1 MRGKIGALCC
11 LMVVLLV
18 FAGSVAGHGDLV
30 AAEPVPGAQL
40 AESPAE
46 IRLTFSEPVSP
57 TSRIAL
63 MGENFEPVEGLVPQ
77 FNPAEPGQLYTP
89 LPTLTPGVYTVQW
102 VSASADGHE
111 ISGSYSFSVGLVTP
125 GAPGDESG
133 GEGAE
138 QTVSR
143 TGVGVSRWVLV
154 LVALAVLVPVALVA
168 LRRGKRGAVKPPAG
182 TGE

>member
-1 MRGKIGALCC
+1 MRRLAL
-11 LMVVLLV
+11 LLALAAV
-18 FAGSVAGHGDLV
+18 ILLSSRVSAHSELV
-30 AAEPVPGAQL
+30 AAEPAPGAQL
-40 AESPAE
+40 AQSPAE
-46 IRLTFSEPVSP
+46 IRLTFSEPVAAS
-57 TSRIAL
+57 SQIVV
-63 MGENFEPVEGLVPQ
+63 MGENFQQVEGLVPQ

-154 LVALAVLVPVALVA
+154 LAALAVLVPIALVA
-168 LRRGKRGAVKPPAG
+168 LRRGKRGTVKPPAG

>member
-30 AAEPVPGAQL
+30 AAEPAPGAQL

-46 IRLTFSEPVSP
+46 IRLTFNEPVGSA
-57 TSRIAL
+57 SRITL

-125 GAPGDESG
+125 DAPGDESG

-143 TGVGVSRWVLV
+143 TGVGVNWWVLG
-154 LVALAVLVPVALVA
+154 LAALAVLLPVGLVA
-168 LRRGKRGAVKPPAG
+168 LRRGKRGASPPD
-182 TGE
+182 TGIEE